1 MRKKQGG
8 NIRGKI
14 TSSGN
19 VKELQRNSLKCK
31 DAEKKKTRWK
41 NRQLLWPRQSQL
53 RGKDTASYDRHL
65 ENILATRLARPS
77 HHIIGISML
86 PRWDSACGHNCSHHT
101 WQMQRTES
109 VQSKEGLWP
118 FPSSGL

>member
-14 TSSGN
+14 TSSVN
-19 VKELQRNSLKCK
+19 VKELQRNSLKFK
-31 DAEKKKTRWK
+31 DAEKKTTRWK

-65 ENILATRLARPS
+65 ENILATRLA
-77 HHIIGISML
+77 
-86 PRWDSACGHNCSHHT
+86 
-101 WQMQRTES
+101 
-109 VQSKEGLWP
+109 
-118 FPSSGL
+118 